1 MFQDR
6 DKNKT
11 ASRRPHTCQTNHTHT
26 VPRRKRPIY
35 FWLLQYNKVYIS
47 ERKTATASSLLECLT
62 RAKPLTSDQK
72 GKTQFILAFLQVQTA
87 KYISERKTATA
98 SRMPHTCQTSHSHKE
113 DPKHKI
119 LVLHNNIFTAK
130 FRYQVF
136 ISFRLKYP
144 YEQGL
149 HLMFQDRD
157 KNKTAS
163 RRPHTCQTKHSHTV
177 SRRKRSIYFW
187 LLQYKKVYISE
198 RKTATASSLLEGL
211 TCAKPL
217 TAPHACEVILGIFDS
232 YILTLR

>member
-1 MFQDR
+1 MFQHR

-98 SRMPHTCQTSHSHKE
+98 SRMSHTCQTSHSHKE

-119 LVLHNNIFTAK
+119 LVLHHNIFTAK
-130 FRYQVF
+130 FRYHVF

-144 YEQGL
+144 YEQGYNYC
-149 HLMFQDRD
+149 FRTGT
-157 KNKTAS
+157 KT
-163 RRPHTCQTKHSHTV
+163 RR
-177 SRRKRSIYFW
+177 
-187 LLQYKKVYISE
+187 
-198 RKTATASSLLEGL
+198 LLEGL
-211 TCAKPL
+211 TRARL
-217 TAPHACEVILGIFDS
+217 STATQCLEGKDQFIFGFCSTKKYTFQRGKQPQLLAFQKASHVPNHFQPHTHA
-232 YILTLR
+232 R